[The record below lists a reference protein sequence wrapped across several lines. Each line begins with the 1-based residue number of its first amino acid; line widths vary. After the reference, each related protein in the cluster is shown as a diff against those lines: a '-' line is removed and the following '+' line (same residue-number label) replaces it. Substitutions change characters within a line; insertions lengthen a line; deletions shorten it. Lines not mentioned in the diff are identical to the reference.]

1 VAWVRAGRE
10 VAASPRLAILVYLIY
25 GEVNKGT
32 PKKRGRPATGRDPA
46 ITVRLSVALIS
57 AIDRWGARNSFSRS
71 EAIRKLLEQS
81 AAVSRDNKPPNER
94 KARKAAELA
103 GHAVEAM
110 GSQSMPLEEQARR
123 KRALIKGP
131 KEFREIREDLPKP
144 KKG

>member
-1 VAWVRAGRE
+1 MAKSIKVHQ
-10 VAASPRLAILVYLIY
+10 
-25 GEVNKGT
+25 
-32 PKKRGRPATGRDPA
+32 KKRGRPATGRDPA
-46 ITVRLSVALIS
+46 ITVRLPVTLIS

-71 EAIRKLLEQS
+71 EAIRKLLEQAPALS
-81 AAVSRDNKPPNER
+81 QDNTPPNER

-103 GHAVEAM
+103 ARAVERVDDK
-110 GSQSMPLEEQARR
+110 SLPPEEQQRR

>member
-1 VAWVRAGRE
+1 MAK
-10 VAASPRLAILVYLIY
+10 LIK
-25 GEVNKGT
+25 VHQ
-32 PKKRGRPATGRDPA
+32 KKRGRPATGRDPA
-46 ITVRLSVALIS
+46 ITVRLPVTLIS

-71 EAIRKLLEQS
+71 EAIRKLLDQAPALS
-81 AAVSRDNKPPNER
+81 QDNTPPNER

-103 GHAVEAM
+103 ARAVERVDDK
-110 GSQSMPLEEQARR
+110 SLPPEEQQRR